1 MKNALIITDIQN
13 DFCPGG
19 ALAVADGDAIIPG
32 VNAVSARFDKCVA
45 TQDWHPTGHVSFAS
59 TQGRSPYEV
68 IMVDGHHQELWPDHC
83 VQGSFGAAFHTDLD
97 LRPVDLIIRKGN
109 DPRIDSYS
117 TFMENDMK
125 TVTGLHHYFRGM
137 GVGHVYLCGLATD
150 YCVHFSAL
158 DALNLG
164 FEVTVLLDL
173 CRGVGVPAGNVE
185 RALADMRERGIH
197 IASGIDFKNFSPR

>member
-45 TQDWHPTGHVSFAS
+45 TQDWHPAGHISFAS
-59 TQGRSPYEV
+59 THGRTPCEV
-68 IMVDGHHQELWPDHC
+68 IVVDGHHQELWPDHC
-83 VQGSFGAAFHTDLD
+83 VQGSFGAAFHAALD
-97 LRPVDLIIRKGN
+97 IRPVDLIIRKGN

-117 TFMENDMK
+117 TFMENDLK
-125 TVTGLHHYFRGM
+125 TMTGLHHYLKGM
-137 GVGHVYLCGLATD
+137 GIGHVYLCGLATD

-158 DALNLG
+158 DALKLG
-164 FEVTVLLDL
+164 FTVTVLLDL
-173 CRGVGVPAGNVE
+173 CRGVDVPAGNVE

-197 IASGIDFKNFSPR
+197 IVSGVDPADFSPR